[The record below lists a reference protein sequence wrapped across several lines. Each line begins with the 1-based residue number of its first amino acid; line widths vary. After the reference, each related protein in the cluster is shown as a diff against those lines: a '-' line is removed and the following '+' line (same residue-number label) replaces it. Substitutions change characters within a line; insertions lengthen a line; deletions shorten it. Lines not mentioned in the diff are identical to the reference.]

1 MTIRRL
7 SGQIKITSDDGM
19 MLRCGEVTAKKV
31 YMPLGGDPAE
41 WTEEP
46 ETEQV

>member
-7 SGQIKITSDDGM
+7 SEQIKITADDGM
-19 MLRCGEVTAKKV
+19 VLRCGEVTAHKV
-31 YMPLGGDPAE
+31 YMPLDGDPGE

-46 ETEQV
+46 EIQD